1 MTGVTPTAPPASA
14 AAAAAGLA
22 AAGRRAPDPSVR
34 PDAPEPGDEPRRSP
48 MRPDPATTQ
57 PDPDGHRGRLVDV
70 YA

>member
-1 MTGVTPTAPPASA
+1 MTGVAPTAPPAS

-22 AAGRRAPDPSVR
+22 AAGRRASDPSVR
-34 PDAPEPGDEPRRSP
+34 PDAPEAGEPRRSP

-70 YA
+70 FA